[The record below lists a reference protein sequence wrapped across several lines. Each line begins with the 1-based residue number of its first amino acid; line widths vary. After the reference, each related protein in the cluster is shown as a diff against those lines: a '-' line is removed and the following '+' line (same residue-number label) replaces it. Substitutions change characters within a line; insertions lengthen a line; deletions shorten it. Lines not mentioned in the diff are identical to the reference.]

1 MVIAVGVS
9 GAAGRMGRRLIA
21 LIAEAD
27 DLRLAA
33 AVEQEKSPA
42 LGEDAGEQAGVGK
55 LGLPVSCQFP
65 PDLDVVVDF
74 SSPAGTLAAL
84 RFCSRHKK
92 PIVIGTTGLGD
103 QERARVESA
112 AKRIP
117 CLLSPNMSVAMNLL
131 FRLAAE
137 VARALGPEY
146 DAEILETHHRFK
158 KDAPS
163 GTALKLAESIAGAR
177 GLVLGEV
184 AVFGR
189 EGKPGERR
197 REEIGIHAVRA
208 GDVVGEHTII
218 FSSLGERLELVHR
231 AHTRDCFV
239 QGALAAARFLVS
251 QPPGLYSMADVLTAR
266 SSANSKGQA

>member
-1 MVIAVGVS
+1 MVLGVGVN

-27 DLRLAA
+27 DLRLAGA
-33 AVEQEKSPA
+33 AEQEESPA
-42 LGEDAGEQAGVGK
+42 LGQDAGELAGIGK
-55 LGLPVSCQFP
+55 LGVPVSREFAP
-65 PDLDVVVDF
+65 EVDVVVDF
-74 SSPAGTLAAL
+74 SSPGGTLAAL
-84 RFCSRHKK
+84 RFCSRHRK

-103 QERARVESA
+103 EERAHVGSA
-112 AKRIP
+112 AKQLP
-117 CLLSPNMSVAMNLL
+117 CLFSPNMSVAMNLL
-131 FRLAAE
+131 FRLAAD
-137 VARALGPEY
+137 VAKALGADY
-146 DAEILETHHRFK
+146 DAEIIETHHRFK

-163 GTALKLAESIAGAR
+163 GTALKLAENIAAAR

-189 EGKPGERR
+189 QGKPGERP

-231 AHTRDCFV
+231 AHTRDCFA

-251 QPPGLYSMADVLTAR
+251 RPPGLYSMADVLEAR
-266 SSANSKGQA
+266 CKATRKEEA

>member
-1 MVIAVGVS
+1 VVRVNAEAKGARCAGVLKGRVLMVIAVGVS

-74 SSPAGTLAAL
+74 SSPEGTLAAL

-103 QERARVESA
+103 QERAQVESA

-197 REEIGIHAVRA
+197 RDG
-208 GDVVGEHTII
+208 G
-218 FSSLGERLELVHR
+218 GERSGWSGRHQAQAAHR
-231 AHTRDCFV
+231 PAVSARGGRGG
-239 QGALAAARFLVS
+239 QGARRRR
-251 QPPGLYSMADVLTAR
+251 G
-266 SSANSKGQA
+266 G

>member
-1 MVIAVGVS
+1 MVIGVGVN

-27 DLRLAA
+27 DLKLAA
-33 AVEQEKSPA
+33 AVEQQESA
-42 LGEDAGEQAGVGK
+42 SLGQDAGELAGIGK
-55 LGLPVSCQFP
+55 LGLSVSREMP
-65 PDLDVVVDF
+65 TDLDVVVDF
-74 SSPAGTLAAL
+74 SSPQGTLSAL
-84 RFCSRHKK
+84 RFCSRYRK

-103 QERARVESA
+103 DERAHVGSA
-112 AKRIP
+112 AKHIP

-131 FRLAAE
+131 FRLAEE
-137 VARALGPEY
+137 VAGALGADY
-146 DAEILETHHRFK
+146 DAEIVETHHRFK

-163 GTALKLAESIAGAR
+163 GTALKLAESIAAAR
-177 GLVLGEV
+177 GLALGEV

-189 EGKPGERR
+189 QGKPGERS

-231 AHTRDCFV
+231 AHTRDCFA
-239 QGALAAARFLVS
+239 QGALAAARFLVNR
-251 QPPGLYSMADVLTAR
+251 PPGLYSMADVLEAR
-266 SSANSKGQA
+266 SKAISKE